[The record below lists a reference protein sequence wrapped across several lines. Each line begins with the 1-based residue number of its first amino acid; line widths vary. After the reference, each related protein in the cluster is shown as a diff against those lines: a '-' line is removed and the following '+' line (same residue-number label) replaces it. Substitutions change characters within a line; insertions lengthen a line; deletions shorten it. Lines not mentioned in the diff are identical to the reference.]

1 MAFVSIWKWFVSGF
15 GTVQR
20 WGARFCLLAT
30 VFLAAGAVAGSFLVP
45 TKALGVLLASAG
57 CFAAGWLFAA
67 ALAKN
72 LQLAGGDRQSLD
84 EAQKRAERLQVQNQ
98 GLQVQIDD
106 LRREKERL
114 EHQRIDINAI
124 KPILKL
130 GLAEADM
137 SIKDVKV
144 AWMND
149 FDGGGMFSSATRSQY
164 VGVLQ
169 RSFKAAYGV
178 DLGKVRFR
186 EGSDC
191 IRVAGIATESLGFKD
206 DETVW
211 LLQQTQQ
218 YKLKGTSLTAGGPIP
233 VANAATGFAAGDNYW
248 EIDRDESF
256 EGGLDLNRTRDQAK
270 AQEDELRKRIN
281 LGVGAE
287 FQNINSYIRDMVKG
301 FLSFLLAPVN
311 KPLLFV
317 ETPVEEL
324 EGKAGWLALEDFAQG
339 YNNRLDENVKA
350 GALPQV

>member
-1 MAFVSIWKWFVSGF
+1 LQWAASVF

-20 WGARFCLLAT
+20 WGARLCLLAT

-57 CFAAGWLFAA
+57 CFAAGWMFAA

-72 LQLAGGDRQSLD
+72 LQLAGTDRQSLD
-84 EAQKRAERLQVQNQ
+84 EVQKRAERLQVQNQ

-114 EHQRIDINAI
+114 EHQRVDINAI

-149 FDGGGMFSSATRSQY
+149 FESGGMFSSATRSQY

-206 DETVW
+206 DETTW
-211 LLQQTQQ
+211 LLQQTQK
-218 YKLKGTSLTAGGPIP
+218 YKLKGTSLTDGSPIP
-233 VANAATGFAAGDNYW
+233 VADAATGFAAGDNYW
-248 EIDRDESF
+248 EIDRGASF
-256 EGGLDLNRTRDQAK
+256 EGGLDLNKTRALAN

-281 LGVGAE
+281 LGVGSE

-301 FLSFLLAPVN
+301 FRRFLLAPVG

-317 ETPVEEL
+317 ETPTEEL
-324 EGKAGWLALEDFAQG
+324 EGKTEWMLLEDFANQ
-339 YNNRLDENVKA
+339 YNKRFVTS
-350 GALPQV
+350 GSRY

>member
-1 MAFVSIWKWFVSGF
+1 MIRVSILKLGASIF
-15 GTVQR
+15 GSAQR
-20 WGARFCLLAT
+20 WGAHFCLLAT

-67 ALAKN
+67 ALAQN
-72 LQLAGGDRQSLD
+72 LQMAGADRKSLD
-84 EAQKRAERLQVQNQ
+84 EVQKRAERLQAQNQ

-114 EHQRIDINAI
+114 EHQRIDINAF

-130 GLAEADM
+130 GLAEAEM

-149 FDGGGMFSSATRSQY
+149 FDGGGMFSPATRSQY

-211 LLQQTQQ
+211 LLQQTQK
-218 YKLKGTSLTAGGPIP
+218 YKLKGTSLTSGGPIP
-233 VANAATGFAAGDNYW
+233 VADAATGFAAGDNYW

-256 EGGLDLNRTRDQAK
+256 EGGLDLNTTRDQAK

-281 LGVGAE
+281 LGVGSE

-301 FLSFLLAPVN
+301 FLGFLLAPVN

-324 EGKAGWLALEDFAQG
+324 EEKAGWLSLEGFVKD
-339 YNNRLDENVKA
+339 YNGRLKESDR
-350 GALPQV
+350 

>member
-20 WGARFCLLAT
+20 WGARICLLAT
-30 VFLAAGAVAGSFLVP
+30 VVLAAGAVAGSFLVP
-45 TKALGVLLASAG
+45 TKALGVLLASGG
-57 CFAAGWLFAA
+57 CFVAGWMFAA

-72 LQLAGGDRQSLD
+72 VQLAGGDS

-106 LRREKERL
+106 LRSEKERL

-149 FDGGGMFSSATRSQY
+149 FEAGGMFSSATRSQY

-169 RSFKAAYGV
+169 RSFKAAYGI
-178 DLGKVRFR
+178 DLSKVRFR
-186 EGSDC
+186 EASDC
-191 IRVAGIATESLGFKD
+191 IRIAGIATESLGFKD
-206 DETVW
+206 DESVW
-211 LLQQTQQ
+211 LLQQTQK
-218 YKLKGTSLTAGGPIP
+218 YKLKGTSLTSGGPIP
-233 VANAATGFAAGDNYW
+233 VADAATGFTAGDNYW
-248 EIDRDESF
+248 EIDRGAPF
-256 EGGLDLNRTRDQAK
+256 EGGLDLNRTSTQAK

-281 LGVGAE
+281 QGIGSE
-287 FQNINSYIRDMVKG
+287 FENINSYIREMVKG
-301 FLSFLLAPVN
+301 FLGFLLAPVK

-317 ETPVEEL
+317 ETPVKEL
-324 EGKAGWLALEDFAQG
+324 EGKSEWLALEDFAG
-339 YNNRLDENVKA
+339 DFNRRLE
-350 GALPQV
+350 GEGHG